1 VGSNPTLSA
10 KISLLFSFRLDVF
23 HSGQRLTARCIR
35 LLKDSDFQSSLFPRV
50 QKMEILTKSGMG
62 MLLVTVAASTALFA
76 QSSGPD
82 APQNHASVAEA
93 LQIVGPSVAATER
106 SWQARDHYTYTER
119 DEDRRL
125 NSLGQIKSEN
135 VDVTRMIVVNGAR
148 FEQLME
154 HNGELPSAR
163 EQKRNDGDL
172 DKLKHETPDEQTAR
186 LRRDQENRAFLRD
199 VLEAFDFSLI
209 GEEIVNGRP
218 AYVLHATPH
227 PGYHAR
233 GKYAKMFSRVE
244 GKLWVDKQD
253 FGWIKVD
260 GQVTQ
265 SFSMGLILARVE
277 RGSHIIMEQTCV
289 GDAVWVPKRIE
300 VRAMARILFLKTLG
314 IDRVLTYSDYQL
326 AADGPYS
333 VSK

>member
-1 VGSNPTLSA
+1 MVNQA
-10 KISLLFSFRLDVF
+10 KSVMELLFV
-23 HSGQRLTARCIR
+23 
-35 LLKDSDFQSSLFPRV
+35 
-50 QKMEILTKSGMG
+50 M
-62 MLLVTVAASTALFA
+62 VAASTALFA

-82 APQNHASVAEA
+82 TAQSHASDVDAS
-93 LQIVGPSVAATER
+93 QIVAPSVLAAER

-125 NSLGQIKSEN
+125 NSLGQVKSEN

-154 HNGELPSAR
+154 RNGQLPSTK
-163 EQKRNDGDL
+163 EQKRSDDDL
-172 DKLKHETPDEQTAR
+172 DKLKHETPGEKAAR
-186 LRRDQENRAFLRD
+186 LRKDQENRAFLRD
-199 VLEAFDFSLI
+199 VLEAFDFRLI
-209 GEEIVNGRP
+209 GEEIVGGRP
-218 AYVLHATPH
+218 AYVLHATPR
-227 PGYHAR
+227 PGYHAH

-244 GKLWVDKQD
+244 GRLWVDKQD

-277 RGSHIIMEQTCV
+277 RGSHIILEQTCV

-300 VRAMARILFLKTLG
+300 IRATARILFLKSLD
-314 IDRVLTYSDYQL
+314 IQRVLTYTDYRPASD
-326 AADGPYS
+326 GSYS
-333 VSK
+333 ASK